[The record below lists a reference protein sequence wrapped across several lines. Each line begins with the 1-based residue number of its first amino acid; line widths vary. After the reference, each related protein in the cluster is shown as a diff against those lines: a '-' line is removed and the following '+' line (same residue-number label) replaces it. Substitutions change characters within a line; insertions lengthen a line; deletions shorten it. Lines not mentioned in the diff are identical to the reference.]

1 MPKPKANEA
10 LAYVRQ
16 HIEEFRPDT
25 AKLLLGALRQR
36 APEPKPRRQLS
47 EVSTLVLRA
56 EMAEAALEALAL
68 ELKACTGRKAV
79 GHGSVDAVRAL
90 IRKVEEALPQ
100 QRFDEALKWHDV
112 RMAIDDLEL
121 ALYNEENQE
130 E

>member
-1 MPKPKANEA
+1 MPKANEA
-10 LAYVRQ
+10 LAYVRK

-47 EVSTLVLRA
+47 DVSTLVLRA
-56 EMAEAALEALAL
+56 DMAEAALEAMAV
-68 ELKACTGRKAV
+68 ELKAVTERKAV
-79 GHGSVDAVRAL
+79 GSGSIGAVRFL
-90 IRKVEEALPQ
+90 IRKVQEAMPQ
-100 QRFDEALKWHDV
+100 QHFDEALKWHDV